1 MNRHDVMVLQQ
12 MNGYPSLTITLP
24 THRTSPDNRQDPIR
38 VKNLVS
44 QASDRLLGEFSKREV
59 EPLLTQVHGPVKTI
73 LQASVANAWYKSWN
87 WALSERPENAG
98 LYEASARLHWDSTL
112 DLFRRE
118 SQVPA
123 LRGILQIALKDEPW
137 FETKRNMEA
146 EAIRIKPQA

>member
-1 MNRHDVMVLQQ
+1 MSETNIVLACQGLQ
-12 MNGYPSLTITLP
+12 KIYRQGTRAAFEVPVLMGVDMEIMAGERVAELKTRGY
-24 THRTSPDNRQDPIR
+24 
-38 VKNLVS
+38 
-44 QASDRLLGEFSKREV
+44 
-59 EPLLTQVHGPVKTI
+59 
-73 LQASVANAWYKSWN
+73 
-87 WALSERPENAG
+87 ENAG